1 MEDEQLLIEEKHI
14 REVYIMK
21 HAISGIYKVMVWT
34 LLISM
39 MLASMAGIGE
49 SERLTYDQI
58 KDVIFNTM
66 VDGERVFKYPS
77 ENSYFSSSGRQLRCN
92 GAILITVPGIKD
104 GELQIGSLFL
114 IFNTEND
121 NQETKYDV
129 ESAQQENVFE
139 LIGDSLLEYIDFE
152 NGGKIT
158 FCMTQSLE
166 DESQILY
173 EYSPLISQ
181 FSDKDLFKTQNY
193 DEFDSFD
200 AFKEKVYG
208 VLYSA
213 NHGGDPAPE
222 DKGES
227 VEDAK
232 QDNTLQKGS
241 KGDAV
246 VKLQN
251 RLNELGYSV
260 GKADGDFGNK
270 TKMAIEQFQSNNG
283 LEVTGI
289 ADEKTQEILYSE
301 DAKGNAEK
309 AADDITSS
317 GIDPEIINAGI
328 DYASEMALEQTAKLW
343 DMPKSSLWVGEVY
356 CEDKGNNV
364 YQFGAKVY
372 RNGDDKGGMGFG
384 EGIAFSKDSKGH
396 WVGKA
401 DNVITVYSMGGKIP
415 GELVWSK
422 EPVKDAGTTNQSSVT
437 DEASLI
443 AAGMKY
449 ISSSVMEFAP
459 SILGVSEDQCRITEI
474 YYLDKGD
481 NTYQLTAR
489 VSRGGPGG
497 YGIGKELTI
506 TPKAGGNWDIVDNNH
521 ITMYGG
527 SDTIP
532 GELVFGDA
540 DEASIAKG
548 MQILGEEL
556 KKLDINSDG
565 ELSIDEIFKMN

>member
-1 MEDEQLLIEEKHI
+1 MKKAEYIIGKLIALI
-14 REVYIMK
+14 LVI
-21 HAISGIYKVMVWT
+21 GI
-34 LLISM
+34 
-39 MLASMAGIGE
+39 LASSTAGIGE
-49 SERLTYDQI
+49 SERMTYEQI
-58 KDVIFNTM
+58 KDIIFNTM
-66 VDGERVFKYPS
+66 VDGERVFKYPQDL
-77 ENSYFSSSGRQLRCN
+77 EFFRVRDMQFSCK
-92 GAILITVPGIKD
+92 GAVLLTIPEVKEGKLEIS
-104 GELQIGSLFL
+104 SLFFL
-114 IFNTEND
+114 FDKAEDPDKNSGYTTVTMWE
-121 NQETKYDV
+121 V
-129 ESAQQENVFE
+129 ESNQQENVLDLVGKS
-139 LIGDSLLEYIDFE
+139 LIEYIDFD
-152 NGGKIT
+152 NGGKLT
-158 FCMTQSLE
+158 FCMTQHLDKE
-166 DESQILY
+166 TQILY
-173 EYSPLISQ
+173 EYSPNIKE
-181 FSDKDLFKTQNY
+181 FSDKDIYKTQNY
-193 DEFDSFD
+193 AEYDSYEEFRD
-200 AFKEKVYG
+200 KVYET
-208 VLYSA
+208 LFSA
-213 NHGGDPAPE
+213 NN
-222 DKGES
+222 GEIS
-227 VEDAK
+227 ASKEEAEAAANN
-232 QDNTLQKGS
+232 NTLQKGS

-372 RNGDDKGGMGFG
+372 RNGDDTGGMGFG

-459 SILGVSEDQCRITEI
+459 AILGVSEDQCRITEI

-556 KKLDINSDG
+556 KKLDINGDG

>member
-1 MEDEQLLIEEKHI
+1 MEDEQQIIEEKHI
-14 REVYIMK
+14 KEVYIMK
-21 HAISGIYKVMVWT
+21 YAISGIYKVMVWT
-34 LLISM
+34 LAISM

-58 KDVIFNTM
+58 KDTIFNTM

-77 ENSYFSSSGRQLRCN
+77 ENSYFSSSGKQLRCN

-121 NQETKYDV
+121 KQETKYDI

-139 LIGDSLLEYIDFE
+139 LLGDSLLEYIDFE

-166 DESQILY
+166 GESQILY
-173 EYSPLISQ
+173 EYSPLISR

-213 NHGGDPAPE
+213 NHGGDPVSEEKDEP
-222 DKGES
+222 
-227 VEDAK
+227 VEGDK

-270 TKMAIEQFQSNNG
+270 TKTAIEQFQADNG
-283 LEVTGI
+283 LDVTGI
-289 ADEKTQEILYSE
+289 ADEKTLELLYSD
-301 DAKGNAEK
+301 DAVSKHVTS
-309 AADDITSS
+309 DDASAS
-317 GIDPEIINAGI
+317 G
-328 DYASEMALEQTAKLW
+328 
-343 DMPKSSLWVGEVY
+343 
-356 CEDKGNNV
+356 
-364 YQFGAKVY
+364 
-372 RNGDDKGGMGFG
+372 KGG
-384 EGIAFSKDSKGH
+384 D
-396 WVGKA
+396 A
-401 DNVITVYSMGGKIP
+401 DK
-415 GELVWSK
+415 
-422 EPVKDAGTTNQSSVT
+422 
-437 DEASLI
+437 ASLI

-449 ISSSVMEFAP
+449 ISSAVMEIAP
-459 SILGVSEDQCRITEI
+459 ALLGVSEDQCKITEI

-481 NTYQLTAR
+481 NEYQFTAR
-489 VSRGGPGG
+489 VSRGGSGG
-497 YGIGKELTI
+497 FGIGKDLSI
-506 TPKAGGNWDIVDNNH
+506 TPASGEEFDIVDHNH
-521 ITMYGG
+521 VTLYSG
-527 SDTIP
+527 SDKIP
-532 GELVFGDA
+532 GDLIFGDA
-540 DEASIAKG
+540 DEASIARG
-548 MQILGEEL
+548 IQILGNEL
-556 KKLDINSDG
+556 KKLDVNGDG
-565 ELSIDEIFKMN
+565 ELSIDEIFEMD